1 MTTEPVNANIRLLN
15 HSSPYQPGMRLPPGS
30 YELEITQAGYAPR
43 HESLQIT
50 DRDATLKIAL
60 EPAKYALTVQA
71 EPPDAQIRLLGT
83 ELTYKPG
90 IALAPGEYQV
100 EASKAGYATRTF
112 PVRIA
117 ESAITVPIKLE
128 KQAQKYRF
136 TVQPDPPS
144 ASVKLLGS
152 KATYKPGMELAPGN
166 YTVQVSNPGYEPQ
179 QATVEIKDSD
189 VSLPL
194 QLVKV
199 PEPAKPAQYR
209 LTVQPDPPSASVKLL
224 GSKATYKPGMTLKPG
239 NYSLEV
245 SKPGYDAQRLNV
257 SIQNSD
263 VTVPVTLVKQ
273 PEPELYR
280 LTVRTEPA
288 NARVR
293 LVNSSFTYR
302 SGVQLPPG
310 TYTVEASA
318 SGYKTQQTTV
328 RISDN
333 DASASLTLE
342 QVAIAK
348 PAYTPSTPEPSA
360 TTKRSGAWQIG
371 SVQIDGSISGADRG
385 EVQRILNRYV
395 GQSATRASLLDSA
408 VQVYRSTGIT
418 LSFAV
423 HNSASNAAVLSA
435 RVSKRERSSFE
446 SSVRMVTGS
455 QLEQAGFGV
464 SAD

>member
-1 MTTEPVNANIRLLN
+1 MKIPEPVKPAQYRL
-15 HSSPYQPGMRLPPGS
+15 
-30 YELEITQAGYAPR
+30 
-43 HESLQIT
+43 
-50 DRDATLKIAL
+50 
-60 EPAKYALTVQA
+60 
-71 EPPDAQIRLLGT
+71 
-83 ELTYKPG
+83 
-90 IALAPGEYQV
+90 
-100 EASKAGYATRTF
+100 
-112 PVRIA
+112 
-117 ESAITVPIKLE
+117 
-128 KQAQKYRF
+128 

-144 ASVKLLGS
+144 ASVKLLGN

-194 QLVKV
+194 QLVKI
-199 PEPAKPAQYR
+199 PEPVKPAQYR
-209 LTVQPDPPSASVKLL
+209 LTVQTDPPSASVKLL
-224 GSKATYKPGMTLKPG
+224 GSKATYKPGMTLKPGNYSLEVSKPGYDAQRLNVSIQNSDVTVPVTLVKQPEPELYRLTVRTEPANANVKLLGSGGTYKPGMTLKPG

-328 RISDN
+328 HISGN

-348 PAYTPSTPEPSA
+348 PATPPSAPEPSA
-360 TTKRSGAWQIG
+360 APKRSGVWQIG

-395 GQSATRASLLDSA
+395 GQSATRSSLLDSA